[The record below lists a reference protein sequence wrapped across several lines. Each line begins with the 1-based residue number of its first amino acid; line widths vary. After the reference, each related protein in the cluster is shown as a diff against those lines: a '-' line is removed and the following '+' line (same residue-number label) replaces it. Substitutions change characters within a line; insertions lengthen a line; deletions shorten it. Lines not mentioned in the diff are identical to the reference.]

1 MAVNKNFVVKNGL
14 EVGTDLILANTTNSR
29 VGIGTSL
36 PTDTL
41 HVNGGIAGT
50 DFVISGIATIPT
62 LNSTTGTITNLSAT
76 TISMGSTAIVN
87 SARQLQNIAS
97 LDAATTA
104 TIEAAIE
111 AGPNTFANLNI
122 TGVSTF
128 VGLAT
133 FGSGI
138 EVQAGV
144 STFGD
149 LVDFNSGGRANTF
162 QVEDL
167 TTGRVV
173 TIGSNG
179 QLIDDADLTFDGSTL
194 NVSNLQVAGVTT
206 STGLI
211 DANGGVNIS
220 GGSGLEVTG
229 AATVSTTLGVT
240 GTTTAAAINASGA
253 VGIDGNLDVNTNKF
267 TVASATGNT
276 AIAGTTTLT
285 GPLILNSVATS
296 ISSGSITPTSSHH
309 ILSAETGTSDTLT
322 TITAGT
328 AGQYLI
334 LTNASNHAITI
345 NETGNIRLSGSTIIL
360 NEVSGDCASF
370 IYSNS
375 LWLCVSGQTDN

>member
-97 LDAATTA
+97 LDATTTA

-149 LVDFNSGGRANTF
+149 LVDFNSGG
-162 QVEDL
+162 
-167 TTGRVV
+167 G
-173 TIGSNG
+173 
-179 QLIDDADLTFDGSTL
+179 
-194 NVSNLQVAGVTT
+194 
-206 STGLI
+206 
-211 DANGGVNIS
+211 
-220 GGSGLEVTG
+220 
-229 AATVSTTLGVT
+229 
-240 GTTTAAAINASGA
+240 
-253 VGIDGNLDVNTNKF
+253 
-267 TVASATGNT
+267 
-276 AIAGTTTLT
+276 
-285 GPLILNSVATS
+285 
-296 ISSGSITPTSSHH
+296 
-309 ILSAETGTSDTLT
+309 
-322 TITAGT
+322 
-328 AGQYLI
+328 
-334 LTNASNHAITI
+334 
-345 NETGNIRLSGSTIIL
+345 
-360 NEVSGDCASF
+360 
-370 IYSNS
+370 
-375 LWLCVSGQTDN
+375 